1 LTPLLLSDTDK
12 SSAMEFSK
20 EHRKVLASVQQVRPV
35 AISICISMIRIIFEQ
50 HAGA

>member
-1 LTPLLLSDTDK
+1 MSI
-12 SSAMEFSK
+12 AMEFST
-20 EHRKVLASVQQVRPV
+20 EHYNAFVPVQQARTV

>member
-1 LTPLLLSDTDK
+1 
-12 SSAMEFSK
+12 M
-20 EHRKVLASVQQVRPV
+20 HREVLVPVQQARTV